1 MRCLDTCLVLWLSFK
16 LPPILAFYETSL
28 LITCFVQQAELAQL
42 AERRTGMPPT
52 QVRFPVVARTF
63 SPGVNF
69 QCRLSY
75 AVRTPPCAITC
86 INICAHVRDP
96 VVHVRVRGIIER
108 IKTPSMYRRLGS
120 AILSQLAFPV
130 ESNPNFLWGNYELFF
145 NAQSTS

>member
-1 MRCLDTCLVLWLSFK
+1 MCELVFVCSFVVCLFFSQGWGCSSLV
-16 LPPILAFYETSL
+16 EH
-28 LITCFVQQAELAQL
+28 
-42 AERRTGMPPT
+42 RTVTPLT
-52 QVRFPVVARTF
+52 QVRFPGAAGDF
-63 SPGVNF
+63 SPRVNF